1 MLRQRTIK
9 SQVRAEGVGMH
20 SGDRVQ
26 LTLRPAQPNTGI
38 VFHRIDLPVPVSIQ
52 ARADAVNETTMA
64 STITKDT
71 ADGRVRVQTIEHL
84 MSALSGLGIDNLHV
98 DITASEIPIL
108 DGSAASFVYL
118 IQNVGLIEQAALRK
132 FIRVLEPVKVG
143 GDDKWAMLEPHFGF
157 KLSFS
162 IDFAHPAIDS
172 TSQDV
177 VVDFANGSYIDDVAK
192 ARTFGFMQDV
202 EMLRDIGLA
211 KGGSFGN
218 AIVMDEYRVLNDEGL
233 RSGDEFAKHK
243 VLDAIGDLYIIGAP
257 LLASYTAFRSG
268 HALNNKLIRAL
279 LANQSAW
286 EWTSFKERREAPRFF
301 SMDWAAG

>member
-9 SQVRAEGVGMH
+9 SKVTTEGVGMH

-26 LTLRPAQPNTGI
+26 LTLRPAEANTGI
-38 VFHRIDLPVPVSIQ
+38 VFHRTDLPKPVSIKAQ
-52 ARADAVNETTMA
+52 AHAVNETAMA
-64 STITKDT
+64 STITTETDR
-71 ADGRVRVQTIEHL
+71 GRVRVQTIEHL

-108 DGSAASFVYL
+108 DGSSASFVYL
-118 IQNVGLIEQAALRK
+118 IQNVGLIEQAAYRK
-132 FIRVLEPVKVG
+132 FIRVLKPVKVG
-143 GDDKWAMLEPHFGF
+143 GEDKWAKLEPHFGF

-162 IDFAHPAIDS
+162 IDFGHPAIDS
-172 TSQDV
+172 TSQEV
-177 VVDFANGSYIDDVAK
+177 MVDFDKVSYIDGVAK

-202 EMLRDIGLA
+202 EMLRDMGLA

-257 LLASYTAFRSG
+257 MLASYSAFRSG
-268 HALNNKLIRAL
+268 HALNNELIRAL
-279 LANQSAW
+279 LADENAW
-286 EWTSFKERREAPRFF
+286 EWTTFKERRDAPRFF

>member
-9 SQVRAEGVGMH
+9 SKVTTEGVGMH

-26 LTLRPAQPNTGI
+26 LTLRPAEANTGI
-38 VFHRIDLPVPVSIQ
+38 VFHRTDLAKPVSIK
-52 ARADAVNETTMA
+52 AEAHAVNETAMA
-64 STITKDT
+64 STITTETDN
-71 ADGRVRVQTIEHL
+71 GRVRVQTIEHL

-108 DGSAASFVYL
+108 DGSSASFVYL
-118 IQNVGLIEQAALRK
+118 IQNVGLIEQAAYRK
-132 FIRVLEPVKVG
+132 FIRVLKPVKVG
-143 GDDKWAMLEPHFGF
+143 GEDKWAKLEPHFGF

-162 IDFAHPAIDS
+162 IDFGHPAIDS
-172 TSQDV
+172 TSQEV
-177 VVDFANGSYIDDVAK
+177 TVDFDEVSYIDGVAK

-202 EMLRDIGLA
+202 EMLRDMGLA

-257 LLASYTAFRSG
+257 MLASYSAFRSG
-268 HALNNKLIRAL
+268 HALNNELIRAL
-279 LANQSAW
+279 LADENAW
-286 EWTSFKERREAPRFF
+286 EWATFKGRRDAPRFF

>member
-9 SQVRAEGVGMH
+9 AEVHAEGVGMH
-20 SGDRVQ
+20 SGDRVR
-26 LTLRPAQPNTGI
+26 LTLRPAGPDTGI
-38 VFHRIDLPVPVSIQ
+38 VFHRQDLPESVSIR
-52 ARADAVNETTMA
+52 ARADAVNETAMA
-64 STITKDT
+64 STITT
-71 ADGRVRVQTIEHL
+71 ETPGGRVRVQTIEHL

-118 IQNVGLIEQAALRK
+118 IQNVGLVEQPAQRR
-132 FIRVLEPVKVG
+132 FIKVLEPVRVG

-157 KLSFS
+157 KLAFS

-172 TSQDV
+172 TTQKV
-177 VVDFANGSYIDDVAK
+177 EVDFDHDGYLDGVGK
-192 ARTFGFMQDV
+192 ARTFGFTQDV
-202 EMLRDIGLA
+202 EMLRERGLA

-233 RSGDEFAKHK
+233 RSVDEFAKHK

-257 LLASYTAFRSG
+257 LLAAYSAFRSG
-268 HALNNKLIRAL
+268 HALNNELIRTL
-279 LANQSAW
+279 LAKPSAW
-286 EWTSFKERREAPRFF
+286 QWVTFKDRRDAPRFYA
-301 SMDWAAG
+301 MDWAAG

>member
-1 MLRQRTIK
+1 MLRQRTIRSK
-9 SQVRAEGVGMH
+9 VVAEGVGMH

-26 LTLRPAQPNTGI
+26 LTLRPAEPNTGV
-38 VFHRIDLPVPVSIQ
+38 VFHRTDLPEPVSIRAQ
-52 ARADAVNETTMA
+52 AEAVNETAMA
-64 STITKDT
+64 STITRET
-71 ADGRVRVQTIEHL
+71 PHGRVRVQTIEHL

-118 IQNVGLIEQAALRK
+118 IQNVGLIEQPAVRK
-132 FIRVLEPVKVG
+132 FIRVLKPIRVG
-143 GDDKWAMLEPHFGF
+143 GEDKWAQLEPHFGF
-157 KLSFS
+157 KLSFA

-172 TSQDV
+172 TSQEV
-177 VVDFANGSYIDDVAK
+177 VVDFDKVSYIDSVAK

-202 EMLRDIGLA
+202 EMLRDKGLA

-257 LLASYTAFRSG
+257 LLAAYSAFRSG
-268 HALNNKLIRAL
+268 HALNNELIRAL

-286 EWTSFKERREAPRFF
+286 EWATFKERRDAPRFF
-301 SMDWAAG
+301 GLDWAAG